1 MNAATLRDKDY
12 AVEPILYIAMEL
24 SNKQWKLVLGDG
36 VKRRRV
42 TIEAGRLEQLGEA
55 ITKAK
60 EKFCMPG
67 DARVDCGGM
76 LLGQLSPLPRQ
87 RGP

>member
-12 AVEPILYIAMEL
+12 AVEPILYIAMES

-42 TIEAGRLEQLGEA
+42 TIEADDLEQLGEA
-55 ITKAK
+55 ITKAQ
-60 EKFCMPG
+60 
-67 DARVDCGGM
+67 V
-76 LLGQLSPLPRQ
+76 
-87 RGP
+87 